1 MKRSLLIACLLVVS
15 TCSLWGQP
23 SAMSANRPPSTEQ
36 VMKFFEVMHLRTQM
50 QTMLQTEQKQI
61 NIMVGDMFSKRMPD
75 ATAEQRKQFESLM
88 SDMMNDLFKDYP
100 IDDLLRDM
108 VPVYQNHL
116 SEADLAAIVAFYS
129 SPVGKKVLQ
138 EMPAMT
144 AEAMRISYAR
154 MQPKMEEALKKME
167 SRVDAMANAEKKT
180 SGTDSKPEDPQK

>member
-1 MKRSLLIACLLVVS
+1 MKRSLLIACLLVVA
-15 TCSLWGQP
+15 TCSLWGQQ
-23 SAMSANRPPSTEQ
+23 SATSANQPPSTEQ
-36 VMKFFEVMHLRTQM
+36 VMKFFEVMHLRAQM
-50 QTMLQTEQKQI
+50 QTMLQTQQKQV

-167 SRVDAMANAEKKT
+167 SRVDAMANDEKKT
-180 SGTDSKPEDPQK
+180 SGTDSKPADPKK

>member
-1 MKRSLLIACLLVVS
+1 MRRSLFVVCLLAVT
-15 TCSLWGQP
+15 TCSLWGRQ
-23 SAMSANRPPSTEQ
+23 SATTANQPPSTEQ
-36 VMKFFEVMHLRTQM
+36 VMKFFEVMHLREQM
-50 QTMLQTEQKQI
+50 QGMLQTEQKQV

-75 ATAEQRKQFESLM
+75 ATAEQRKQFESMM
-88 SDMMNDLFKDYP
+88 SDMANDLFKNYP

-129 SPVGKKVLQ
+129 SPVGKKVLK

-154 MQPKMEEALKKME
+154 MQPKIEEALKKME
-167 SRVDAMANAEKKT
+167 SRVDALANAEKK
-180 SGTDSKPEDPQK
+180 SNGTDSKPADRKN